1 MKTVMVRMMIM
12 MKNTTIVTI
21 WWIVMVPGKRDR
33 GNIFMVRWCPSIQP
47 LHDSVKSV
55 IVNCFDW
62 L

>member
-33 GNIFMVRWCPSIQP
+33 RNGTVFLQYSHCMTV
-47 LHDSVKSV
+47 
-55 IVNCFDW
+55 
-62 L
+62 